1 MLRANALAGFGG
13 GNAGEFLP
21 TGVSFDGTNDFIN
34 RDAAWSGAS
43 DKAAGWTGV
52 FWLKSAQDGDEVEI
66 HQGVLGCCDFLKRPT
81 NKLEFL
87 TYGPGCSGFK
97 NRCTTSSTILVSSGW
112 VCVMCSS
119 NGSTNQI
126 YFGDSDVTDSIATS
140 TSSEDN
146 TFNSYWGSPGNEGA
160 AKWEGDMAEMYI
172 DLDTRTDFSVE
183 ANRRKFFSSTGTPV
197 DLGSDGSSP
206 SGASP
211 VVYLSVR
218 KGEAAT
224 AILSNRG
231 TGGDYTDGGSVSLS
245 STSPGD

>member
-13 GNAGEFLP
+13 GNAGEFIA
-21 TGVSFDGTNDFIN
+21 TGISFDGTNDFIN

-43 DKAAGWTGV
+43 DKAASWTVV
-52 FWLKSAQDGDEVEI
+52 FWVKSAADGSAAEV
-66 HQGVLGCCDFLKRPT
+66 HQGFQGCFDFVKSSG
-81 NKLEFL
+81 NKMEFY

-97 NRCTTSSTILVSSGW
+97 NRSTTSADILVSSGW

-126 YFGDSDVTDSIATS
+126 YFGDTDVTSSVATS
-140 TSSEDN
+140 TATEDY
-146 TFNSYWGSPGNEGA
+146 TFNSYWGSAGNESN
-160 AKWEGDMAEMYI
+160 KWNGDLAELYI
-172 DLDTRTDFSVE
+172 DIDNRTDFSVE

-197 DLGSDGSSP
+197 DLGSDGSLP

-218 KGEAAT
+218 QGEAAT
-224 AILSNRG
+224 AILNNRG
-231 TGGDYTDGGSVSLS
+231 TGGDYTENGSLSLS